1 MILMVMA
8 YPKEFVIDNLEDVEI
23 IEKMYYLNR
32 NKDLFYSKEAFGV
45 PYEYTDKA
53 KIFAP
58 KTAQVTKYR
67 EVEVANVEE
76 SRKKQSVCT
85 VNAVRCNIKGEE
97 KLFII
102 HPEFSAYLCNDSG
115 KTIKKLN

>member
-23 IEKMYYLNR
+23 IEKTYYLNR
-32 NKDLFYSKEAFGV
+32 DKDLFYSMETFGI
-45 PYEYTDKA
+45 PYQCTYKA
-53 KIFAP
+53 QIFAP
-58 KTAQVTKYR
+58 DTPQVTKYR

-102 HPEFSAYLCNDSG
+102 HPEFSAYLCNDNG
-115 KTIKKLN
+115 KTIKKLV